1 MTETFSLTDVGYIKR
16 VVVGNDNPETAPDEK
31 KYERQMEL
39 LNRCLKESPKGKI
52 VGQEKNFYLLN
63 LGEHQVVM
71 QYIVYHIGFARKE
84 KHNAGKFII
93 GYFRWYFFGSSY
105 TADSSEYRFFDIFA

>member
-31 KYERQMEL
+31 KYERQMAL
-39 LNRCLKESPKGKI
+39 LNRCLKDSPKGKI

-71 QYIVYHIGFARKE
+71 QYIVYHIGFERKPCW
-84 KHNAGKFII
+84 I
-93 GYFRWYFFGSSY
+93 
-105 TADSSEYRFFDIFA
+105 DSANNNSPNLYKELENKLQ

>member
-52 VGQEKNFYLLN
+52 VGQEKNFYLFN

-71 QYIVYHIGFARKE
+71 QYIVYHIGFARKP
-84 KHNAGKFII
+84 HWI
-93 GYFRWYFFGSSY
+93 
-105 TADSSEYRFFDIFA
+105 DSVNTNSPVLYKDLENKLQ